1 MKALPTNPI
10 QVATLAARQRTGD
23 KTIGTRVKQGTFQII
38 RVEYA
43 KTGKSTVT
51 EVSGW
56 LAGPDLIPA
65 LNALK

>member
-1 MKALPTNPI
+1 MKDI
-10 QVATLAARQRTGD
+10 QTATLNARQRTGD
-23 KTIGTRVKQGTFQII
+23 KSIGTRVKKGKFQVV

-43 KTGKSTVT
+43 RNGKSTVT

-56 LAGPDLIPA
+56 LAGSELIPA